1 MNKFDE
7 AFQKVSDRLGSEW
20 RNHGWRKMTNE
31 EVDADVQNA
40 LCIIEELVDRNKVL
54 EAKAKP
60 MKPEMIPYKGYLIEE
75 ATYQGCPSCKNPTY
89 RDWTMFERSRLP
101 KFCPNCGQA
110 LDWSDYE

>member
-1 MNKFDE
+1 MNKHQE
-7 AFQKVSDRLGSEW
+7 ALDRLENFAYYGGEKGD
-20 RNHGWRKMTNE
+20 NVK
-31 EVDADVQNA
+31 
-40 LCIIEELVDRNKVL
+40 IIQELVDKVPNYEKL

-110 LDWSDYE
+110 LDWSENE